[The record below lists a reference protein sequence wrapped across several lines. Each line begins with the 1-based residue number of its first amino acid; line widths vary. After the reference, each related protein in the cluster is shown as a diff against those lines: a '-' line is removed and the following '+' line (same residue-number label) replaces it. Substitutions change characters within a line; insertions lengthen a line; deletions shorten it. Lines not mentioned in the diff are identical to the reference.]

1 MVGLLLPSLLALVLA
16 LALGGSP
23 RSWSRASVLGWPLVV
38 GVFAFELALYNPP
51 VDREPWAMWIGP
63 WLWLATRLVLLGVAL
78 ANARRAAPGRWAW
91 AIASCGLACN
101 TLVIGANAGHM
112 PQSPA
117 AAAAVWGVRTLPASP
132 HLDNTLP
139 MTAETHLAA
148 LGDVL
153 AEPTWLPRPNV
164 VSLGDL
170 LLAAGLAAW
179 VFRVS
184 GPHQAARGRDIV
196 TWIGT
201 PIHGSTRR
209 TRRCSK

>member
-78 ANARRAAPGRWAW
+78 INARQAGPGRWAW
-91 AIASCGLACN
+91 AIAACGLACN
-101 TLVIGANAGHM
+101 TLVIAANAGHM

-117 AAAAVWGVRTLPASP
+117 AAAAVWGDRLRAAPP
-132 HLDNTLP
+132 HLDNTTP
-139 MTAETHLAA
+139 MTAETRLAP

-164 VSLGDL
+164 VSIGDL

-179 VFRVS
+179 VFRAS
-184 GPHQAARGRDIV
+184 RPLPAGPGRDIV
-196 TWIGT
+196 SGIGT
-201 PIHGSTRR
+201 PIHGSPRPTRW
-209 TRRCSK
+209 CSN